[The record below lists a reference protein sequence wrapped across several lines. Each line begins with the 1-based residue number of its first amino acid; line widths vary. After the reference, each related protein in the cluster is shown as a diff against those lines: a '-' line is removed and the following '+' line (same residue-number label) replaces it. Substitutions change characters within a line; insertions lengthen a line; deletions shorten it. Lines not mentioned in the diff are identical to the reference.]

1 MTAPTALH
9 TDLYQLT
16 MALGYLRQEVAETPV
31 VCEAFV
37 RRLPRNRSCLLVAGL
52 APIVDFLRELHFTPE
67 QVEYLR
73 SVPTLAPA
81 LDDATCAKLLELRFT
96 GDLWAMP
103 EGSVAFAN
111 EPLLRVEAPL
121 WQAQLVETTLLS
133 ILNHATLVASKAA
146 RIVAAAGKAE
156 VMEFGTRRTQ
166 TEAAVHAARAA
177 TIAGCVG
184 SSNVAAGLRFGLP
197 VFGTMAHMWTM
208 VHDSEAAAFDAFLKV
223 YPHRTTLLVDTY
235 GTLAGTQRACE
246 AARRAGDPD
255 ALSGIRIDS
264 DLFDADGTPT
274 GICRAARTILDDE
287 GFSQTKIIVSDDMNE
302 DRIGALLAAGE
313 PIDAFGVGTGL
324 VTSKDAPALGG
335 VYKVVWVGGAEDGH
349 PVSKLSP
356 GKVTYPGAHQVR
368 RQLDDSG
375 QIMADTLTLADED
388 LPGTPMLRPYLRGGE
403 PVGAAGQNLHD
414 LKAVRRRAAAELAS
428 LGGAEAILQREPY
441 LTVQPSQRLQDL
453 VEQTGARLRSQVDPQ
468 RTA

>member
-1 MTAPTALH
+1 MNAPTALH

-16 MALGYLRQEVAETPV
+16 MALGYLRQGMAETPV

-52 APIVDFLRELHFTPE
+52 APIVDFLRGLRFTPE
-67 QVEYLR
+67 QIAYLR

-81 LDDATCAKLLELRFT
+81 LDEQTCQKLLAFRFT

-121 WQAQLVETTLLS
+121 WQAQLAETAVLS

-146 RIVAAAGKAE
+146 RIVAAAGEAG
-156 VMEFGTRRTQ
+156 VMEFGTRRTH

-208 VHDSEAAAFDAFLKV
+208 VHDSEAAAFDAFLQV
-223 YPHRTTLLVDTY
+223 YPHRATLLVDTY
-235 GTLAGTQRACE
+235 GTLAGTRRACE
-246 AARRAGDPD
+246 AARRTGAPD

-264 DLFDADGTPT
+264 DLFGADGTPT
-274 GICRAARTILDDE
+274 GICRAARTILDDQ
-287 GFSQTKIIVSDDMNE
+287 GFSRTRIIVSDDMNE

-313 PIDAFGVGTGL
+313 PIDAFGVGTEL

-335 VYKVVWVGGAEDGH
+335 VYKVVWVGEAEDGH

-356 GKVTYPGAHQVR
+356 GKVTYPGAHQVL
-368 RQLDDSG
+368 RQRDDSG
-375 QIMADTLTLADED
+375 RIVSDTLALADED

-403 PVGAAGQNLHD
+403 PVGDAGETIHD
-414 LKAVRRRAAAELAS
+414 LEAIRRRAAAALAS
-428 LGGAEAILQREPY
+428 LGGTDAILQREPY
-441 LTVQPSQRLQDL
+441 LTVQPSQRLKDL
-453 VEQTGARLRSQVDPQ
+453 VEQTEAQLKSQVDPS
-468 RTA
+468 